1 LPPQIISIYL
11 VAESLV
17 KFAIWSLT
25 TQGFCLDYF
34 LVYSVCPVIYA
45 AFRSLLLLEFFST
58 VLRREGYAVLIAGN
72 GLETLEVAEVQS
84 TPRIDILLSD
94 VSRPYMGGIQL
105 AEKLRVL
112 NSGIQ
117 VLLTSGLPY
126 KEVADRCGPE
136 FKAEFLAKPFSVSK
150 LAGKI
155 NMLAQA
161 A

>member
-1 LPPQIISIYL
+1 ML
-11 VAESLV
+11 
-17 KFAIWSLT
+17 
-25 TQGFCLDYF
+25 C
-34 LVYSVCPVIYA
+34 
-45 AFRSLLLLEFFST
+45 
-58 VLRREGYAVLIAGN
+58 REGYAVLIAGN
-72 GLETLEVAEVQS
+72 GLEALEVAEAQS

-94 VSRPYMGGIQL
+94 VSRPYMG
-105 AEKLRVL
+105 
-112 NSGIQ
+112 GIQ

-136 FKAEFLAKPFSVSK
+136 FKAEFLAKPFSVSN